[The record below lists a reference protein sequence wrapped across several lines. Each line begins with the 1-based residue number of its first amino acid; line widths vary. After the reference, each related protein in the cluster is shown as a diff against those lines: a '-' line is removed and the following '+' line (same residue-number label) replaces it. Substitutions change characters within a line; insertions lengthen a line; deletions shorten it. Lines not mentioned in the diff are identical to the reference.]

1 MAPLGATNDPFN
13 FINRVPRCLDRF
25 VLDLI
30 FSFLVR
36 YNGKLKEQE
45 RGNDKIDQ
53 GKRISSCVSKC
64 VIFLESKDT
73 YIS

>member
-45 RGNDKIDQ
+45 RGNDN
-53 GKRISSCVSKC
+53 
-64 VIFLESKDT
+64 
-73 YIS
+73 